1 MGSPVALTDPSGL
14 RVVLQED
21 YKTCGRNVDY
31 VTTAS
36 EPNYK
41 YLIYVVRYDDAGLP
55 VLGHTQ
61 LYFWDGGDNWSYTEF
76 TTTAGSNGP
85 KEKKKNARVFFED
98 GVVAPMYN
106 KKTGEFEKKKGMDF
120 VVVEGDFNDCVELAR
135 RYDYA
140 NGDMYFGKYNMVGR
154 NCSDYTDEIISKAKV
169 EGRFTQ
175 AALGQWS
182 LVSIPSERLTTIK
195 EGIYKD
201 IYVRLMARKIKE
213 NIIDPFNE
221 FVETFRHAFD

>member
-1 MGSPVALTDPSGL
+1 M
-14 RVVLQED
+14 
-21 YKTCGRNVDY
+21 
-31 VTTAS
+31 
-36 EPNYK
+36 
-41 YLIYVVRYDDAGLP
+41 
-55 VLGHTQ
+55 
-61 LYFWDGGDNWSYTEF
+61 
-76 TTTAGSNGP
+76 
-85 KEKKKNARVFFED
+85 
-98 GVVAPMYN
+98 
-106 KKTGEFEKKKGMDF
+106 
-120 VVVEGDFNDCVELAR
+120 ELAR
-135 RYDYA
+135 RYDHA
-140 NGDMYFGKYNMVGR
+140 NGDMYFEKYNMVGR

>member
-1 MGSPVALTDPSGL
+1 M
-14 RVVLQED
+14 
-21 YKTCGRNVDY
+21 
-31 VTTAS
+31 
-36 EPNYK
+36 
-41 YLIYVVRYDDAGLP
+41 IYVVKYDDAELP

-106 KKTGEFEKKKGMDF
+106 KKTGEFEKRKGMDF

-135 RYDYA
+135 RYDHA